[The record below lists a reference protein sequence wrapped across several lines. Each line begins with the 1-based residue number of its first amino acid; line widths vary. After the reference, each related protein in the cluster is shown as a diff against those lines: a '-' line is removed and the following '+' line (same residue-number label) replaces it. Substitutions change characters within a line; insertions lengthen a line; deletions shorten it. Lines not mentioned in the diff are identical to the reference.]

1 MSESRNSKLHVP
13 EIPGALISL
22 DGELRFIPKE
32 KERLRRYFTSVGIDV
47 DHVRTVD
54 QYRLARS
61 AASPG
66 FMDWLAAEIE
76 RKPMTPERWKLIE
89 ILRKPADPPTSG

>member
-1 MSESRNSKLHVP
+1 MSESGKPKPFVP
-13 EIPGALISL
+13 GIPGALVSL
-22 DGELRFIPKE
+22 DGELRFVPEE
-32 KERLRRYFTSVGIDV
+32 KERLRRYFTSAGIDV
-47 DHVRTVD
+47 DQVRTVG

-76 RKPMTPERWKLIE
+76 RKPMTPERRKLIE
-89 ILRKPADPPTSG
+89 ILRKPVDSPTSG

>member
-1 MSESRNSKLHVP
+1 MSEPGNSKPHVP
-13 EIPGALISL
+13 GIPGALISL
-22 DGELRFIPKE
+22 DGELRFVRNE
-32 KERLRRYFTSVGIDV
+32 KERLRRHFTSVGIDV
-47 DHVRTVD
+47 DQVRTVE

-76 RKPMTPERWKLIE
+76 RKPMTPERRKLIE
-89 ILRKPADPPTSG
+89 ILRKPIDSPTSG